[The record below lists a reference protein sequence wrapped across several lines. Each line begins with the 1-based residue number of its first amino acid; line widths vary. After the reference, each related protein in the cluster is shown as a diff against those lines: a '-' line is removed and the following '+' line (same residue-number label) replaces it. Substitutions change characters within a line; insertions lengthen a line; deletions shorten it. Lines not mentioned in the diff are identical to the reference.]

1 MFSRH
6 FKTSIR
12 KWTIKHASA
21 TNIWIWKMLCLSC
34 DVWNEKQCL
43 SFIAALELLT
53 FFSKGNHLYCF
64 THYFLC
70 FTVFFSFFPHF
81 TIFTECLWHIAV
93 LFHHFYVSLFSVL
106 LLQNLVLVSVHISL
120 FFAFQCFAH
129 AFFVFWCFC
138 FNIFG
143 FGVCIVVFYILHFS
157 ILISI
162 LLCFIAFISVVF
174 IIHCFHFNFFLWCF
188 SIFDISSL
196 TSVFFYIYLILFWS
210 FQQNIINVEVKTLK
224 YKNNKWKQWHVQNTE
239 AKTLKHR
246 KML

>member
-143 FGVCIVVFYILHFS
+143 FGVCILVFYILHFS
-157 ILISI
+157 IFIFLVFYWIFFTFQHFDFNTFMFH
-162 LLCFIAFISVVF
+162 CFYFGSFYNSLFSLQFFFVVF
-174 IIHCFHFNFFLWCF
+174 QHFWHFFFNF
-188 SIFDISSL
+188 SIFLYLSDFILVIS
-196 TSVFFYIYLILFWS
+196 VKYNKCWS
-210 FQQNIINVEVKTLK
+210 KNIEIQK
-224 YKNNKWKQWHVQNTE
+224 
-239 AKTLKHR
+239 
-246 KML
+246 